1 MTDYLFPANVLLYL
15 KNEAERIVT
24 TEGSLRH
31 FSVFVE
37 SYRKIILLHPMDF
50 RGKLKKIHV
59 NE

>member
-1 MTDYLFPANVLLYL
+1 M

-31 FSVFVE
+31 FSVLIE
-37 SYRKIILLHPMDF
+37 SYRKIILLEPMDF
-50 RGKLKKIHV
+50 RGKLKKKIHA